1 MRQGKWQNMSK
12 RDYYEVLSVSRTA
25 SDEELKKAYRRCA
38 MKYHPDRNAGDATS
52 EASFKECKEAY
63 EVLSD
68 ASRRRLYDQHGHAA
82 FEHGMGG
89 GGGGAGRS
97 EDMGDIFGDIFGNI
111 FGGAGG
117 GGRGPRRGADI
128 GYVMELGLEDAV
140 AGVDKRI
147 EIPTLDACGGCK
159 STGSA
164 DGKMHN
170 CGTCQGRGQVRI
182 QRGIFS
188 MQQACPHCGG
198 RGQSI
203 ENPCA
208 DCHGQGRIEGT
219 KSLEVKMPA
228 GVDNGDRIR
237 LAGEGE
243 AGPAGSP
250 PGDLYVEIRVREHEF
265 FQRDGDDLHCD
276 VPIRLGQA
284 ALGASIRVPTL
295 GGEVELKVPAE
306 TQTGKVFRLRDK
318 GVQSVRS
325 RRRGDLFC
333 RVVMETP
340 VNLTSEQRELL
351 QKLEASFTGE
361 DARRHSPRSST
372 FMDGVKGFWD
382 RMTSP

>member
-1 MRQGKWQNMSK
+1 MSK

-89 GGGGAGRS
+89 GGGGAGYS
-97 EDMGDIFGDIFGNI
+97 DDMGDIFGDIFGNI

-159 STGSA
+159 GSGSA

-170 CGTCQGRGQVRI
+170 CSTCQGRGQVRI

-203 ENPCA
+203 ENPCG

-219 KSLEVKMPA
+219 KSLEVKIPA

-382 RMTSP
+382 RMTSS